1 MAFAGLFGR
10 KTFSDPRHEAGDRAE
25 KLAAKFLRKRGYKI
39 LYRNF
44 VATKYGRGGQID
56 LVCRDG
62 ETLVFVEVKS
72 LSSDEWIRPLDHL
85 DASQKRLI
93 SQGALTWLRLLD
105 NPDISFRFDV
115 VEVIFDE
122 RRRTEVRADPGR
134 LPPLEAVYI
143 LVSVKG
149 QRNRIQSETT
159 VYPASSCSRER
170 NGSKDSNP
178 FLF

>member
-10 KTFSDPRHEAGDRAE
+10 KEFSDPRHAAGALAE

-39 LYRNF
+39 LYRDFKPPN
-44 VATKYGRGGQID
+44 GRGGQID

-72 LSSDEWIRPLDHL
+72 LASAEQIRPLEHL
-85 DASQKRLI
+85 SSEQKRRI

-115 VEVIFDE
+115 VEVILRED
-122 RRRTEVRADPGR
+122 ADPKFE
-134 LPPLEAVYI
+134 L
-143 LVSVKG
+143 
-149 QRNRIQSETT
+149 IQQAFEL
-159 VYPASSCSRER
+159 
-170 NGSKDSNP
+170 SKP
-178 FLF
+178 YMY